1 MEFFYNKETDL
12 DEENNFTIELAKNNI
27 VEDQKFVGVEEYL
40 ISGLELKPRVQLY
53 LMARF

>member
-27 VEDQKFVGVEEYL
+27 AEDQNLLVL
-40 ISGLELKPRVQLY
+40 RNI
-53 LMARF
+53 